1 MELLQGQPLPQPYYI
16 NAELTAALDKR
27 DMDFVVRLRLFSQ
40 NGKMLAEPINTFVLT
55 RAAAYQ
61 QMNSLYYLE
70 KGTSHHQGEVIA
82 IELMVKPEYIT
93 ESNGDKNNGK

>member
-1 MELLQGQPLPQPYYI
+1 MYTGSIQQHHLHPFISI
-16 NAELTAALDKR
+16 NAVSYTHLDVYKR
-27 DMDFVVRLRLFSQ
+27 Q
-40 NGKMLAEPINTFVLT
+40 GKMLAEPINTFVLT

>member
-1 MELLQGQPLPQPYYI
+1 
-16 NAELTAALDKR
+16 
-27 DMDFVVRLRLFSQ
+27 
-40 NGKMLAEPINTFVLT
+40 MLAEPINTFVLT

-82 IELMVKPEYIT
+82 IELMVKTRIYHRNAMGI
-93 ESNGDKNNGK
+93 KNNGKMIFFYKKALI